1 MPINAIGIITLLI
14 VFLNVVL
21 GVIVFFK
28 NPKRANNIVY
38 AISVFSIAI
47 WALVTFFYNNP
58 IFFTPDYWL
67 KIVYVASY
75 GMLIAQMMFAY
86 YFPKRIPGKFWLF
99 ALPLFILLIPS
110 AYVLLIENSVVVTAR
125 HYPELFISV
134 AEMGPG
140 YFVYTLPN
148 TLGILL
154 IAVYFLNKSKQFI
167 GYEKA
172 QVHFYILGA
181 LLMMVPLVIV
191 DYGIPLLTGDTSP
204 FVYGPLFAIPFSIS
218 VGYSI
223 LKSRFLTIKVVL
235 RNSFLFLFSLGYAML
250 VLLFF
255 VDSYESFFLNQNNN
269 YLNLVI
275 YCAITIAVYLLAY
288 RPLVNL
294 LLNTFSQDEK
304 NKEEVLNNFTQ
315 VSNIELTIDRLV
327 INVKRTIKQIFMI
340 EKAGIILFD
349 KRDFSVRYESLKDF
363 GEISPE
369 YLLQIIRNWSDLS
382 LSQILVSDEI
392 KREMTLNS
400 QESDP
405 RIIEIVKAFEKSEIS
420 MMIPFNSRTQ
430 LNGVLLLG
438 YRADKYPLSVDE
450 VELLEKITAN
460 ISVSI
465 GRAVLYQEVET
476 FNKSLQEKV
485 NEQTKELQIKV
496 KELEEARKKEADMI
510 DIMGHE
516 LRTPATVVKLN
527 VELLEKFIE
536 SNPAEFKKYIDRI
549 KKSVETEIGL
559 INTLLTSAK
568 LEGDKVEIRHD
579 NVDIKSEIEMA
590 AHGHEMDVQ
599 EKGIQFN
606 SNVDPNTP
614 NVYADRVRV
623 VEILNNLISNAIKYT
638 QEGAVTVST
647 KYDENF
653 VTVTIQDTG
662 KGIPK
667 ENLPKLGEKFYRID
681 NYLGS
686 EIVRPGGTGLG
697 LYVTFGLVR
706 LMGGDIWVESEID
719 KGSTF
724 TFTLPVY
731 KGQEIG
737 SSDSSNMFEKLGLKK
752 YG

>member
-14 VFLNVVL
+14 VFLNVTL
-21 GVIVFFK
+21 GVIVFLK

-58 IFFTPDYWL
+58 VLFTPDYWL

-110 AYVLLIENSVVVTAR
+110 AYVLLVEDSVVITAT
-125 HYPELFISV
+125 HYPELFISI
-134 AEMGPG
+134 AQMGPG
-140 YFVYTLPN
+140 YLVYTLPN

-154 IAVYFLNKSKQFI
+154 IAAYFLNKSKQFI

-191 DYGIPLLTGDTSP
+191 DYGIPLFTGDTSL

-218 VGYSI
+218 VAYSI

-235 RNSFLFLFSLGYAML
+235 RNSFLFLFSLGYAIL

-255 VDSYESFFLNQNNN
+255 VDSYESFFVNQNNN

-275 YCAITIAVYLLAY
+275 YCAIAIALYLLAY
-288 RPLVNL
+288 KPLVNF
-294 LLNTFSQDEK
+294 LLNTFFREESDKEK
-304 NKEEVLNNFTQ
+304 VLNNFTQ
-315 VSNIELTIDRLV
+315 VSNIELTINRLV
-327 INVKRTIKQIFMI
+327 INIKRTIKQVFMI
-340 EKAGIILFD
+340 EKVGIILFN
-349 KRDFSVRYESLKDF
+349 KRDFSVRYESLRDF
-363 GEISPE
+363 VDISPK
-369 YLLQIIRNWSDLS
+369 YILQIIRNWSDLS

-392 KREMTLNS
+392 KRDMILNS

-405 RIIEIVKAFEKSEIS
+405 RIIEIVNAFEKSEIS

-450 VELLEKITAN
+450 VELLEKITSN

-465 GRAVLYQEVET
+465 GRAVLYQEVEI

-496 KELEEARKKEADMI
+496 KELEEARRKEADMI

-568 LEGDKVEIRHD
+568 LEGNKVEIRND
-579 NVDIKSEIEMA
+579 NVDIKAEIEMA
-590 AHGHEMDVQ
+590 VHGHEIDFE

-606 SNVDPNTP
+606 NNVDPNTP

-638 QEGAVTVST
+638 QRGSVTVST
-647 KYDENF
+647 KYDDNF

-667 ENLPKLGEKFYRID
+667 ENIPKLGEKFYRID

-706 LMGGDIWVESEID
+706 LMGGDIWVESEIG

-724 TFTLPVY
+724 SFTLPIY

-752 YG
+752 

>member
-14 VFLNVVL
+14 VFLNVTL
-21 GVIVFFK
+21 GVIVFLK

-58 IFFTPDYWL
+58 VLFTPDYWL

-110 AYVLLIENSVVVTAR
+110 AYVLLVEDSVVITAT

-134 AEMGPG
+134 AQMGPG
-140 YFVYTLPN
+140 YLVYTLPN

-154 IAVYFLNKSKQFI
+154 IAAYFLNKSKQFI

-191 DYGIPLLTGDTSP
+191 DYGIPLFTGDTSL

-218 VGYSI
+218 VAYSI

-235 RNSFLFLFSLGYAML
+235 RNSFLFLFSLGYAIL

-255 VDSYESFFLNQNNN
+255 VDSYESFFVNQNNN

-275 YCAITIAVYLLAY
+275 YCAIAIALYLLAY
-288 RPLVNL
+288 KPLVNF
-294 LLNTFSQDEK
+294 LLNTFFREESDKEK
-304 NKEEVLNNFTQ
+304 VLNNFTQ
-315 VSNIELTIDRLV
+315 VSNIELTINRLV
-327 INVKRTIKQIFMI
+327 INIKRTIKQVFMI
-340 EKAGIILFD
+340 EKVGIILFN
-349 KRDFSVRYESLKDF
+349 KRDFSVRYESLRDF
-363 GEISPE
+363 VDISPK
-369 YLLQIIRNWSDLS
+369 YILQIIRNWSDLS

-392 KREMTLNS
+392 KRDMILNS

-405 RIIEIVKAFEKSEIS
+405 RIIEIVNAFEKSEIS

-450 VELLEKITAN
+450 VELLEKITSN

-465 GRAVLYQEVET
+465 GRAVLYQEVEI

-568 LEGDKVEIRHD
+568 LEGNKVEIRHD
-579 NVDIKSEIEMA
+579 NVDIKAEIEMA
-590 AHGHEMDVQ
+590 AHGHEIDVE

-606 SNVDPNTP
+606 NNVDPNTP

-638 QEGAVTVST
+638 QRGSVTVST
-647 KYDENF
+647 KYDDNF

-667 ENLPKLGEKFYRID
+667 ENIPKLGEKFYRID

-706 LMGGDIWVESEID
+706 LMGGDIWVESEIG

-724 TFTLPVY
+724 SFTLPIY

-752 YG
+752 

>member
-1 MPINAIGIITLLI
+1 MPINAIGIITLLF
-14 VFLNVVL
+14 VFLNVTL
-21 GVIVFFK
+21 GVIVFLK

-58 IFFTPDYWL
+58 VLFTPDYWL

-110 AYVLLIENSVVVTAR
+110 AYVLLVEDSVVITAT

-134 AEMGPG
+134 AQMGPG
-140 YFVYTLPN
+140 YLVYTLPN

-154 IAVYFLNKSKQFI
+154 IAAYFLNKSKQFI

-172 QVHFYILGA
+172 QVHFYTLGA

-191 DYGIPLLTGDTSP
+191 DYGIPLFTGDTSL

-218 VGYSI
+218 VAYSI

-235 RNSFLFLFSLGYAML
+235 RNSFLFLFSLGYAIL

-255 VDSYESFFLNQNNN
+255 VDSYESFFVNQNNN

-275 YCAITIAVYLLAY
+275 YCAIAIALYLLAY
-288 RPLVNL
+288 KPLVNF
-294 LLNTFSQDEK
+294 LLNTFFREESDKEK
-304 NKEEVLNNFTQ
+304 VLNNFTQ
-315 VSNIELTIDRLV
+315 VSNIELTINRLV
-327 INVKRTIKQIFMI
+327 INIKRTIKQVFMI
-340 EKAGIILFD
+340 EKVGIILFD
-349 KRDFSVRYESLKDF
+349 KRDFSVRYESLRDF
-363 GEISPE
+363 VDISPE
-369 YLLQIIRNWSDLS
+369 YILQIIRNWSDLS

-392 KREMTLNS
+392 KRDMILNS

-405 RIIEIVKAFEKSEIS
+405 RIIEIVNAFEKSEIS

-450 VELLEKITAN
+450 VELLEKITSN

-465 GRAVLYQEVET
+465 GRAVLYQEVEI

-496 KELEEARKKEADMI
+496 KELEEARRKEADMI

-568 LEGDKVEIRHD
+568 LEGNKVEIRHD
-579 NVDIKSEIEMA
+579 NVDIKAEIEMA
-590 AHGHEMDVQ
+590 VHGHEIDFE

-606 SNVDPNTP
+606 NNVDPNTP
-614 NVYADRVRV
+614 NVYADKVRV

-638 QEGAVTVST
+638 QRGSVTVST
-647 KYDENF
+647 KYDDNF

-667 ENLPKLGEKFYRID
+667 ENIPKLGEKFYRID

-706 LMGGDIWVESEID
+706 LMGGDIWVESEIG

-724 TFTLPVY
+724 SFTLPIY

-752 YG
+752 

>member
-21 GVIVFFK
+21 GFIVFFK

-58 IFFTPDYWL
+58 VIFAPDNWL
-67 KIVYVASY
+67 KIVYVVSY

-86 YFPKRIPGKFWLF
+86 YFPKRIPGKFWIF
-99 ALPLFILLIPS
+99 ALPLFILLVPS
-110 AYVLLIENSVVVTAR
+110 AYVLLVEDTVVLTAT

-140 YFVYTLPN
+140 YLVYTLPN

-191 DYGIPLLTGDTSP
+191 DYGIPLFTGDTSL

-235 RNSFLFLFSLGYAML
+235 RKSFLFLFSVGYAIL
-250 VLLFF
+250 ILLFF
-255 VDSYESFFLNQNNN
+255 VDSYESLFLNQSNN
-269 YLNLVI
+269 YLDIVI
-275 YCAITIAVYLLAY
+275 YCAITIGVYLLVFK
-288 RPLVNL
+288 PLVDL
-294 LLNTFSQDEK
+294 LLNTFFRDEK
-304 NKEEVLNNFTQ
+304 NKEEILNNFTQ

-327 INVKRTIKQIFMI
+327 INVKRTIKQIFKI
-340 EKAGIILFD
+340 EKVGIILFD
-349 KRDFSVRYESLKDF
+349 KRDFSIRYESLKDYI
-363 GEISPE
+363 GISPE
-369 YLLQIIRNWSDLS
+369 YLLQIVRNWSDLS
-382 LSQILVSDEI
+382 LGQILVSDEI
-392 KREMTLNS
+392 KRDMTLNRE
-400 QESDP
+400 ESDP
-405 RIIEIVKAFEKSEIS
+405 RIIEIVKVFEKSEVS

-438 YRADKYPLSVDE
+438 YRADKYPLSIEE

-465 GRAVLYQEVET
+465 GRAVLYQEVEV
-476 FNKSLQEKV
+476 FNRSLQEKV

-496 KELEEARKKEADMI
+496 KELVEARRKETDMI

-527 VELLEKFIE
+527 VELLEKFID

-549 KKSVETEIGL
+549 KRSVETEIGL

-568 LEGDKVEIRHD
+568 LEGDKIEIRHD
-579 NVDIKSEIEMA
+579 NVDIKAEIEMA
-590 AHGHEMDVQ
+590 EHGHVIDVQ
-599 EKGIQFN
+599 EKGIMFVN
-606 SNVDPNTP
+606 NMDPNTP
-614 NVYADRVRV
+614 NVYADKVRV
-623 VEILNNLISNAIKYT
+623 VEVLNNLISNAIKYT
-638 QEGAVTVST
+638 QQGQVSVTT
-647 KYDENF
+647 TYDDNF
-653 VTVTIQDTG
+653 VTVSIQDTG

-667 ENLPKLGEKFYRID
+667 ENVPKLGEKFYRID

-706 LMGGDIWVESEID
+706 HMGGDIWVESEMD

-724 TFTLPVY
+724 TFTLPIY

-737 SSDSSNMFEKLGLKK
+737 SSDSRNMFEKLGLKK
-752 YG
+752 